1 MFIVPDQCKNEIEG
15 LEHLVKC
22 LNHRFNGYPV
32 VFMGTLKDAV
42 KEAFNQKDIGEV
54 REWSMNFF
62 KQRLLFENLA
72 STIFNLRE

>member
-1 MFIVPDQCKNEIEG
+1 
-15 LEHLVKC
+15 
-22 LNHRFNGYPV
+22 
-32 VFMGTLKDAV
+32 MGTLKDAV